1 MKTGSDF
8 LEKLFEEKIKLI
20 IGLEK
25 GTFRALEPLPSK
37 EDLVQSLKEEGEVV
51 PEHEK
56 REFKQMI
63 HFIEQLPKEDFVSFY
78 EEIPFYELVNDEIV
92 EKEKK
97 T

>member
-8 LEKLFEEKIKLI
+8 PIELFEGKMKLI

-25 GTFRALEPLPSK
+25 GTFRALEPRPSK
-37 EDLVQSLKEEGEVV
+37 EDLVQSLKEEREVV
-51 PEHEK
+51 PEYEK

-63 HFIEQLPKEDFVSFY
+63 HFIENLSKEDFVSFY

-92 EKEKK
+92 EKEKR